1 MTFVD
6 YLNIVFQVIKSYIS
20 MLFSLVVSPGVTI
33 GSIFLVASLLFV
45 IVVNVWP
52 RA

>member
-1 MTFVD
+1 MTLID
-6 YLNIVFQVIKSYIS
+6 YLNIVFQVIKGFVS
-20 MLFSLVVSPGVTI
+20 MLFNLIVSPGVSI

>member
-1 MTFVD
+1 MLLID
-6 YLNIVFQVIKSYIS
+6 YLNLVFQVIKLYVS
-20 MLFSLVVSPGVTI
+20 MLFNLVVSPGVSI

-45 IVVNVWP
+45 ITVNVWP

>member
-1 MTFVD
+1 MSLVD
-6 YLNIVFQVIKSYIS
+6 YLNQFFQVIKLYVK
-20 MLFSLVVSPGVTI
+20 MLFSLMISPGVSI

-45 IVVNVWP
+45 IAVNFWP